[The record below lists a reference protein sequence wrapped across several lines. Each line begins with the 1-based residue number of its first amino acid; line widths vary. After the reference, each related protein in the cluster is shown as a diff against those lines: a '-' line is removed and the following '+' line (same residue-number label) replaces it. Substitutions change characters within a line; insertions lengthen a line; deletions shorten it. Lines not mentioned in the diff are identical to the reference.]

1 MIWRNYSNKVLI
13 VLINNANLL
22 SKKATDGLLG
32 FPNVA
37 SQDVFDNILVL

>member
-1 MIWRNYSNKVLI
+1 MIWRNYSSRVLI

-22 SKKATDGLLG
+22 SEKATNVLLD

-37 SQDVFDNILVL
+37 EQDFFDNILVL